1 MKPKQRYVAKINPIV
16 FWISKHALSL
26 LRGLFRISIHI
37 NGAKN
42 IPDGAIIFV
51 ANHFTRLETVFLPYE
66 LYRLTGKPVMSL
78 AHHGLFKHILGTF
91 LESVGSVSTKAPH
104 RDVTIIRSLLKGN
117 HPWLIFPEG
126 GMIRDKKV
134 MENGKLR
141 ISGKNGRR
149 RPPHAGAALLALR
162 AEFYRQRLR
171 YLHHKNPS
179 LQKRQLDKLQLTSLN
194 EVNNRQTFLVPVNL
208 SYYPFRPR
216 KNTLEKLTTKFLGGI
231 PDRMQDE
238 LRTEGTMLFS
248 GVRMDITIGEPV
260 AVASLLKEKCF
271 QRDIRLR
278 HNIQPEKP
286 LPSGSRMMAVAK
298 DLTLNIMQSV
308 YHNTQIN
315 YDHLAAYLLK
325 YYPGPHLHVA
335 DLAKRLCLAMETA
348 SRLNSSP
355 LMDTPH
361 KAHCFRFC
369 SFYRK
374 KIHDFLRLAE
384 QSGVVEIR
392 KDIIHKK
399 RLKTAKPY
407 NFETIRMDNPF
418 QVILNEVEILQHL
431 TGRLQRI
438 ARYPHWRVNR
448 YLNKAKNRLCQ
459 GPMCRPPNL
468 L

>member
-16 FWISKHALSL
+16 FWIIKHALFL
-26 LRGLFRISIHI
+26 LRGLFKISIHI

-66 LYRLTGKPVMSL
+66 LYCLTGKPVMSL

-126 GMIRDKKV
+126 GMIKDKKV

-179 LQKRQLDKLQLTSLN
+179 LQKRQLNKLQLSSLN

-248 GVRMDITIGEPV
+248 GVRMD
-260 AVASLLKEKCF
+260 
-271 QRDIRLR
+271 
-278 HNIQPEKP
+278 
-286 LPSGSRMMAVAK
+286 
-298 DLTLNIMQSV
+298 
-308 YHNTQIN
+308 
-315 YDHLAAYLLK
+315 
-325 YYPGPHLHVA
+325 
-335 DLAKRLCLAMETA
+335 
-348 SRLNSSP
+348 
-355 LMDTPH
+355 
-361 KAHCFRFC
+361 
-369 SFYRK
+369 
-374 KIHDFLRLAE
+374 
-384 QSGVVEIR
+384 
-392 KDIIHKK
+392 
-399 RLKTAKPY
+399 
-407 NFETIRMDNPF
+407 NPF

-448 YLNKAKNRLCQ
+448 YLNKTKNRFSKTKPFIIRQPSDNKGVKSSPFSYLQ
-459 GPMCRPPNL
+459 TS
-468 L
+468 